1 MHLVW
6 LRIIDYTL
14 STNQI
19 NTSRRRGASAGWWC
33 RSTQSR
39 ARGPLFHRR
48 SARHEQGIC
57 QVRTSHLLRDGGGKV
72 RLVVRALFLCAECGG
87 ARVCRSRS
95 RGGRCPPPPR
105 HRDGKMQR
113 GRRRGCSPHILHRPL
128 TLFAPQDDWVALD
141 KAYWRNPEGPG
152 TSYKYREHHPVVHVS
167 HRDAAEYCKWVGK
180 RLPGERE
187 WEAGRSASRSNRKTP
202 MYCATANY

>member
-113 GRRRGCSPHILHRPL
+113 GRRRGCSPHILHRRLLSSPHRTTGWLSTKPTGATPRARALPTNIASTTPL
-128 TLFAPQDDWVALD
+128 F
-141 KAYWRNPEGPG
+141 
-152 TSYKYREHHPVVHVS
+152 TSLT
-167 HRDAAEYCKWVGK
+167 GM
-180 RLPGERE
+180 LP
-187 WEAGRSASRSNRKTP
+187 S
-202 MYCATANY
+202 TANGSANDFPVNANGKQVGRRLGRTEKHQCIA